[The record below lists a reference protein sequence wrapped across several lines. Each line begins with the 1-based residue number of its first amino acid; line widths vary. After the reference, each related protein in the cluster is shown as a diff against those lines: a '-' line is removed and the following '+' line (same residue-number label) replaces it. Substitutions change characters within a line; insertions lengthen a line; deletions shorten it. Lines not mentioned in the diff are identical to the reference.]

1 HDCRSLARSAHR
13 ARSEWPILSVTA
25 FGFASQSENSCIVCL
40 NPAHIG
46 CFDRTHT
53 GVFCKGASAMLF
65 VIEGKTPD
73 HHDRTLRIEA
83 ESSAQAEAIGWAR
96 GIFVTS
102 VTAAEEADLLE
113 TASER
118 VMRWMGAAL
127 RR

>member
-1 HDCRSLARSAHR
+1 
-13 ARSEWPILSVTA
+13 
-25 FGFASQSENSCIVCL
+25 
-40 NPAHIG
+40 
-46 CFDRTHT
+46 
-53 GVFCKGASAMLF
+53 MLF

-127 RR
+127 RRLTPGSMRLWGRPVSGAQSFAFVVGGMATWVLDLHAFHFV